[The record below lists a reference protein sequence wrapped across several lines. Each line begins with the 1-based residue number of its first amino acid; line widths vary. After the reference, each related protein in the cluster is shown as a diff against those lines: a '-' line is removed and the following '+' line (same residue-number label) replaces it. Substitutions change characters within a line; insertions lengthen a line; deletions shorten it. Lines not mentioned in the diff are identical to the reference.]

1 MNEEMMGLAGQGM
14 QEQDMQE
21 QALPQRDEME
31 QMVVQVAQLIMQG
44 ATAQELLQMG
54 VPQNIIDMAMQLV
67 QSQQSSVAGPTQNA
81 GLAGS
86 AMQGSVNGL

>member
-1 MNEEMMGLAGQGM
+1 MNEETMGLAGQGM
-14 QEQDMQE
+14 QEQ
-21 QALPQRDEME
+21 ALPQQNEME

-44 ATAQELLQMG
+44 ATPQELLQMG

-67 QSQQSSVAGPTQNA
+67 QSQQGSVAGPTQNA

-86 AMQGSVNGL
+86 QL

>member
-1 MNEEMMGLAGQGM
+1 MNEEMVGLAGQGM

-21 QALPQRDEME
+21 QALPQQDEME

-54 VPQNIIDMAMQLV
+54 VPQNVIDMAMQLV
-67 QSQQSSVAGPTQNA
+67 QSQQGSVAGPTQNA

-86 AMQGSVNGL
+86 QL

>member
-1 MNEEMMGLAGQGM
+1 MNEELMGLAGQGM
-14 QEQDMQE
+14 QEQGMQE

-31 QMVVQVAQLIMQG
+31 QMVVQVDQLIMQG

-54 VPQNIIDMAMQLV
+54 VPQNVIEMAMQLV
-67 QSQQSSVAGPTQNA
+67 QSQQGSVAGPTQNA

-86 AMQGSVNGL
+86 QL

>member
-14 QEQDMQE
+14 QEQ
-21 QALPQRDEME
+21 ALPQQDEME

-44 ATAQELLQMG
+44 ATPQELLQMG

-67 QSQQSSVAGPTQNA
+67 QSQQGSVAGPTQNA

-86 AMQGSVNGL
+86 QL

>member
-1 MNEEMMGLAGQGM
+1 MNEEMMGLAGQGTQEQGM
-14 QEQDMQE
+14 QEQGMQE

-54 VPQNIIDMAMQLV
+54 VPQNVIDMAMQLV
-67 QSQQSSVAGPTQNA
+67 QSQQGSVAGPTQNA

-86 AMQGSVNGL
+86 QL

>member
-14 QEQDMQE
+14 QGHGMQE
-21 QALPQRDEME
+21 QALPQQDKME

-44 ATAQELLQMG
+44 ATPQELLQMG
-54 VPQNIIDMAMQLV
+54 VPQNVIDMAMQLV
-67 QSQQSSVAGPTQNA
+67 QSQQGSVAGPTQNA

-86 AMQGSVNGL
+86 QL

>member
-14 QEQDMQE
+14 QEQGMQE

-31 QMVVQVAQLIMQG
+31 QMIVQVAQMIMQG
-44 ATAQELLQMG
+44 ATAKELLQLG
-54 VPQNIIDMAMQLV
+54 VPQNVIDMAMQLV
-67 QSQQSSVAGPTQNA
+67 QSQQGSVAGPTQNA

-86 AMQGSVNGL
+86 QL

>member
-1 MNEEMMGLAGQGM
+1 MNEELMGLAGQGM
-14 QEQDMQE
+14 QEQGMQE
-21 QALPQRDEME
+21 QALPQQDEME

-54 VPQNIIDMAMQLV
+54 VPQNVIDMAMQLM
-67 QSQQSSVAGPTQNA
+67 QSQQGSVAGPTQSA

-86 AMQGSVNGL
+86 AL